1 MILQNPILKFTIL
14 LLNELN
20 SPELLMYNYEIIGFF
35 KELINYQNFL
45 ISIENFFSNEENISS
60 ILKKM
65 EIDRIEYLVKTY
77 HRIRIWKIEAELNN
91 SEKKN
96 LKYNRLT
103 IMEKKYMHEY
113 ILLCNKFT
121 NLTFL
126 NFIPVKIKKI
136 VQYSLARFNNESS
149 YNDDVYVFFKIL
161 NKQLFIEENILKT
174 KKLNEYYENQVYC
187 IRYKVIKKLIYSG
200 IIFLM

>member
-1 MILQNPILKFTIL
+1 MFFQNPILKFTIL

-45 ISIENFFSNEENISS
+45 ISIEYSFSNEENISF

-91 SEKKN
+91 SDKKT

-103 IMEKKYMHEY
+103 TIEKKYLHEY
-113 ILLCNKFT
+113 ISLCNKFI
-121 NLTFL
+121 NLTFS

-136 VQYSLARFNNESS
+136 IQYSLALFNMEASH
-149 YNDDVYVFFKIL
+149 NDDAYVFFKIL
-161 NKQLFIEENILKT
+161 NKELFIEENILKT
-174 KKLNEYYENQVYC
+174 NNLNESYENQVYC
-187 IRYKVIKKLIYSG
+187 IRYKIIKKLIYSG